1 MSISF
6 GRSKSQQSSQLDP
19 QFKEAFFNNYSGAQ
33 NLAGQLPGMRTQDF
47 YAGND
52 YLRNSV
58 NSGYGLNSMDQSASA
73 LGAGANY
80 ATPTINRGSIRD
92 ANEERIRAA
101 MMNRGDVRDVN
112 GGSFLNMNVGDY
124 MNPYLQQVAG
134 NVTNDMNRARQM
146 QMNQLGDQAMAS
158 KAFGGSR
165 HGVAEAETNRGFFD
179 RLGSTLDNIYAGG
192 FNAAT
197 GLAGQDLTRGLQA
210 GMSNQQ
216 MDFGTGQLNTQNRQQ
231 ANVQNAANNLQAQF
245 ANQQMDFGT
254 QQANQQAALQAQS
267 LRNQAGMNLANVGQ
281 MQQQGAMNYGNT
293 LQSMGMQDVLMAL
306 QQRGLLNEAL
316 GLNPGGGSGMQ
327 SQGNSSSFN
336 FGFSKPV

>member
-58 NSGYGLNSMDQSASA
+58 NSGYGLNSMNSA
-73 LGAGANY
+73 AGALSSGTNY
-80 ATPTINRGSIRD
+80 QTPT
-92 ANEERIRAA
+92 AQAA
-101 MMNRGDVRDVN
+101 QMNRGDVRDVD
-112 GGSFLNMNVGDY
+112 GGSFLNMNIGDY

>member
-58 NSGYGLNSMDQSASA
+58 NSGYGLNSMNSA
-73 LGAGANY
+73 AGALSSGTNY
-80 ATPTINRGSIRD
+80 QTPT
-92 ANEERIRAA
+92 AQAA
-101 MMNRGDVRDVN
+101 QMNRGDVRDVD
-112 GGSFLNMNVGDY
+112 GGSFLNMNIGDY

-216 MDFGTGQLNTQNRQQ
+216 VDFGTGQLNTQNRQQ
-231 ANVQNAANNLQAQF
+231 TAL
-245 ANQQMDFGT
+245 
-254 QQANQQAALQAQS
+254 ANQQADLQSQA
-267 LRNQAGMNLANVGQ
+267 LRNQAAMNLAGVGQ
-281 MQQQGAMNYGNT
+281 MQQQGAMTNAGAMQN
-293 LQSMGMQDVLMAL
+293 MGMQDVQMAMM
-306 QQRGLLNEAL
+306 QQGLLNEAL

-327 SQGNSSSFN
+327 SQGSSSSFN
-336 FGFSKPV
+336 AGFKV

>member
-216 MDFGTGQLNTQNRQQ
+216 VDFGTGQLNTQNRQQ
-231 ANVQNAANNLQAQF
+231 TAL
-245 ANQQMDFGT
+245 
-254 QQANQQAALQAQS
+254 ANQQADLQSQA
-267 LRNQAGMNLANVGQ
+267 LRNQAAMNLAGVGQ
-281 MQQQGAMNYGNT
+281 MQQQGAMTNAGAMQN
-293 LQSMGMQDVLMAL
+293 MGMQDVQMAMM
-306 QQRGLLNEAL
+306 QQGLLNEAL

-327 SQGNSSSFN
+327 SQGSSSSFN
-336 FGFSKPV
+336 AGFKV